1 MSILYFLEVQSNR
14 DDCPT
19 LSKNDL
25 DNLIA
30 CSRSLPN
37 LKALN
42 FFTPE
47 EGGHDPFLKDAN
59 PPLLVIQAVLFNEE
73 CLTKILVSS
82 ELLALIEQLLILPV
96 DGLRVLQEA
105 MLLDPFMSSDTRA
118 GLADVSY
125 LVNYTRPAED
135 EAAFLQYYRDH
146 HPAIL
151 MNFPDIRRV
160 ELGLPI
166 AWTPTA
172 SIEQANRMLYCEV
185 SFDCVESLNTAL
197 NSDVRAELRKDYECF
212 PPFSG
217 AVTHFAMHRQTLI

>member
-1 MSILYFLEVQSNR
+1 MSILYFLEIHSNS
-14 DDCPT
+14 DNNNALSEDVIKSISV
-19 LSKNDL
+19 LSKK
-25 DNLIA
+25 
-30 CSRSLPN
+30 LPN
-37 LKALN
+37 LAGLN
-42 FFTPE
+42 LFTPE

-59 PPLLVIQAVLFNEE
+59 PPLLVIQAVICNEE

-151 MNFPDIRRV
+151 MKFPDIRRV

-172 SIEQANRMLYCEV
+172 SIEQANRMLHCEV